1 MSAGEG
7 NSGKLTVAHFLP
19 WAGMGGVEVATL
31 RMIEAMNGEFHPV
44 AFCLPDAA
52 VRGPLERAGVQ
63 VVSYVPPVMSARQ
76 VRRYSEES
84 RIIARQLRGLGV
96 DIVHFAETKAAEHN
110 SLAAVQAGC
119 RVVCHVRNTYPELT
133 WRQRLPLLPVD
144 CFVFVSKEA
153 RREFGVSLPE
163 RKARVIYD
171 AIELPSAEAM
181 GSRAEVRR
189 EWGIAEDS
197 VVVGMVARVNPQKD
211 YFTLGAAAAKVVQ
224 RESKVRFLVVGD
236 HSLVEMNRQH
246 FREVSAEMERL
257 GVLDRFVFAGHRTD
271 VYRQISA
278 MDISVLATHREG
290 FGLCVAESMAMQ
302 RPVVATAV
310 GGILDFVQDG
320 VTGLLHRHED
330 ADGLAEAIVSLAGD
344 PVERE
349 RLGMAGYEFVKS
361 HYSRKAFVR
370 ELGATYREVARGRA
384 PRGIYGGVGAV
395 A

>member
-1 MSAGEG
+1 
-7 NSGKLTVAHFLP
+7 
-19 WAGMGGVEVATL
+19 
-31 RMIEAMNGEFHPV
+31 
-44 AFCLPDAA
+44 
-52 VRGPLERAGVQ
+52 
-63 VVSYVPPVMSARQ
+63 
-76 VRRYSEES
+76 
-84 RIIARQLRGLGV
+84 
-96 DIVHFAETKAAEHN
+96 VHFAETKAAEHN

-133 WRQRLPLLPVD
+133 WRQRLPLVPVD
-144 CFVFVSKEA
+144 CFVFVSKGA
-153 RREFGVSLPE
+153 RREFGVSLPA
-163 RKARVIYD
+163 RKARVVYD

-181 GSRAEVRR
+181 ASRAEVRR

-211 YFTLGAAAAKVVQ
+211 YFTLAAAAAKVAQ
-224 RESKVRFLVVGD
+224 RQPKVRFLVVGD
-236 HSLVEMNRQH
+236 DSLVEMNRQH
-246 FREVSAEMERL
+246 FREVSAELERL

-290 FGLCVAESMAMQ
+290 FGLCVAESMAMR

-320 VTGLLHRHED
+320 VTGLLHPHED
-330 ADGLAEAIVSLAGD
+330 ADGLADAIVLLAED
-344 PVERE
+344 AAERE
-349 RLGMAGYEFVKS
+349 RLGMAGYEYVKS
-361 HYSRKAFVR
+361 HYSRQAFVR
-370 ELGATYREVARGRA
+370 ELGATYRDVTRGRV